1 MHNIQSA
8 QNIPSYIQALAPVI
22 SQYGYLALAGLM
34 FLEDFGLPVP
44 GETVLVAAAFYAGLG
59 KLNIILVILIGFAAA
74 VLGDNV
80 GYSIGRLGG
89 RPLVERWGR
98 YILLTNERLDK
109 AQTYFNNH
117 GGKIVAGARFIDGLR
132 QLNGIIAGISEMRWV
147 KFLSFNILGAAVW
160 VNFWAL
166 IAYYG
171 SSYINIFL
179 KVDLYLTIAT
189 ICLIAGRI
197 IYRRAVK
204 ARIRK
209 V

>member
-179 KVDLYLTIAT
+179 KVELYLTIAT

>member
-1 MHNIQSA
+1 MHNIQPV

-22 SQYGYLALAGLM
+22 SQYGYLALAGLL

-59 KLNIILVILIGFAAA
+59 KLNLVLVIFIGFIAA

-89 RPLVERWGR
+89 RPLVERWGK
-98 YILLTNERLDK
+98 YILLTSERLDK
-109 AQTYFNNH
+109 AQSYFNNH

-132 QLNGIIAGISEMRWV
+132 QLNGIIAGISEMRWL
-147 KFLSFNILGAAVW
+147 KFLMFNMLGAAVW
-160 VNFWAL
+160 VSFWSL

-171 SSYINIFL
+171 SSYINVFL
-179 KVDLYLTIAT
+179 KVELYLTLAT

-197 IYRRAVK
+197 IYRRVIK
-204 ARIRK
+204 ARAK
-209 V
+209 KA

>member
-1 MHNIQSA
+1 MHNIQPV

-22 SQYGYLALAGLM
+22 SQYGYLALAGLL

-59 KLNIILVILIGFAAA
+59 KLNLVLVIIIGFIAA

-89 RPLVERWGR
+89 RPLVERWGK
-98 YILLTNERLDK
+98 YILLTSERLDK
-109 AQTYFNNH
+109 AQSYFNNH

-132 QLNGIIAGISEMRWV
+132 QLNGIIAGISEMRWL
-147 KFLSFNILGAAVW
+147 KFLMFNMLGAAVW
-160 VNFWAL
+160 VSFWSL

-171 SSYINIFL
+171 SSYINVFL
-179 KVDLYLTIAT
+179 KVELYLTLAT
-189 ICLIAGRI
+189 IGLIAGRI
-197 IYRRAVK
+197 IYRRVIK
-204 ARIRK
+204 ARAK
-209 V
+209 KA